1 MVDMMLRQEQLR
13 QLADKDSISME
24 ETTELIGINEFL
36 SAAENSEESLQELT
50 KALDELIGM
59 ECHRL
64 SHGGD

>member
-64 SHGGD
+64 SNGGD